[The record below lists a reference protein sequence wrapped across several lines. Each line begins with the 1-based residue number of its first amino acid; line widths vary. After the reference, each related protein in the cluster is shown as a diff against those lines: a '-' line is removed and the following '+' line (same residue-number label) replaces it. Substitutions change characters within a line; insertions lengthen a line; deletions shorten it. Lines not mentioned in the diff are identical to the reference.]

1 MIKFSRVDDVYF
13 FDETMSIP
21 GVRDGYIQR
30 AAEGDPDFVTIK
42 DDDGFEGVF
51 LKGDDGRLI
60 GVGPAIQLATGPA
73 TTATDATEEKP
84 LRIDI
89 VGVGQP
95 TPPEEVAGEQPSALD
110 EFLAQGGMT
119 LPADAETMSPAQMGK
134 IVVDGMAGI
143 ARGGVKSTLG
153 FGGDVEQLFEFIG
166 RFATDRQGGGFM
178 DRISRAAAA
187 FESPT
192 LLPTSEDI
200 ERSKILPPVIPSGVT
215 TDRAMREK
223 AAAGGELAGGLV
235 ADPFLAAKGIRAGVG
250 AVKSMAQ
257 EVMTTAPVGAITL
270 KGKPQSADEALSNTK
285 AYQDTISQSFGEE
298 NTKIVSDNIRLY
310 ADQGLKPAAII
321 KNLEADVG
329 SKLTK
334 EQSALVKEYVNS
346 QKALKKELVTP
357 TNPRELSFEQMLNQK
372 MRVEPTDSTLAQ
384 SFNSSL
390 ARLPG
395 LSVEQ
400 KRELALSSNQTL
412 APYLGVNVKGQTN
425 KLLTSNGKLKKTE
438 TGVPGGEPIKLP
450 DGRGIENA
458 GLALAPALK
467 VGKYNTCPN
476 HRSCVKECL
485 GKTANGYYIFGGG
498 ADLDAMGPSRLRGF
512 RMTMGMLHEPEA
524 FAIKLS
530 NEITSLKEK
539 AAKNG
544 NVLAVRL
551 NVLSD
556 VNPKIHETLIKQ
568 HPDVIFYDYTKM
580 KYRPI
585 APNHHYTYSS
595 TGLFQKAGQNGL
607 GVDVDNP
614 YSNWAQMRQ
623 WLDGGQNVAMAF
635 SNKKA
640 LPQSVRDEETGKIYK
655 VIDGDSYDYR
665 PMDAQPPG
673 FDGVIIGLKNKAIT
687 RKEAEAAIKSDGF
700 FVQYD
705 PKFQKDETGKRFLR
719 GPSPGVSEKSGKP
732 LRGPLIPTNT
742 EVVIAKQQTKQD
754 KMIPISSG
762 QPQENLINTGQSIQE
777 QMK

>member
-42 DDDGFEGVF
+42 DEDGFEGVF

-60 GVGPAIQLATGPA
+60 GVGPAIQLAAGPA

-235 ADPFLAAKGIRAGVG
+235 ADPLLAAKGIRAGSR
-250 AVKSMAQ
+250 AIKEMSQ
-257 EVMTTAPVGAITL
+257 QIMTTAPVGAITL
-270 KGKPQSADEALSNTK
+270 KAPDVVKPIALTNIDPERLSV
-285 AYQDTISQSFGEE
+285 AQQ
-298 NTKIVSDNIRLY
+298 IVSDGIASNMSPTKMIQAVEKQTGTKLTGKQQKELKQY
-310 ADQGLKPAAII
+310 VSENVPKGQIYSDQAFKDLIAQPFPVEPSTQYFAKSFDDAMAWIKTLDPTNLKNAAMVADQ
-321 KNLEADVG
+321 
-329 SKLTK
+329 
-334 EQSALVKEYVNS
+334 
-346 QKALKKELVTP
+346 
-357 TNPRELSFEQMLNQK
+357 R
-372 MRVEPTDSTLAQ
+372 
-384 SFNSSL
+384 
-390 ARLPG
+390 
-395 LSVEQ
+395 
-400 KRELALSSNQTL
+400 L
-412 APYLGVNVKGQTN
+412 APILGTAKNGGAKR
-425 KLLTSNGKLKKTE
+425 LLTTNGKLLKTE
-438 TGVPGGEPIKLP
+438 TGVEGGVPIELP
-450 DGRGIENA
+450 DGRNIESA
-458 GLALAPALK
+458 GLAISPAFK
-467 VGKYNTCPN
+467 VGKFSTCPN
-476 HRSCVKECL
+476 SASCAQECL
-485 GKTANGYYIFGGG
+485 GKTSGGYFAYGGG
-498 ADLDAMGPSRLRGF
+498 ADLEAMKGTRLRSF
-512 RMTMGMLHEPEA
+512 RMTQAMFREPEA
-524 FAIKLS
+524 FAIKLN
-530 NEITSLKEK
+530 NEILSLKTA

-544 NVLAVRL
+544 NALAIRL

-556 VNPKIHETLIKQ
+556 IDPKVYKSIIEAN
-568 HPDVIFYDYTKM
+568 PDVLFYDYTKM

-595 TGLFQKAGQNGL
+595 TGLSQKAGQNGL
-607 GVDVDNP
+607 SVDVDNP
-614 YSNWAQMRQ
+614 HSNWMQMRQ
-623 WLDGGQNVAMAF
+623 WLDDGQNVAMAF
-635 SNKKA
+635 SSKKG
-640 LPQSVRDEETGKIYK
+640 LPESVLDEATGKIYR
-655 VIDGDSYDYR
+655 VVDGDAYDFR
-665 PMDAQPPG
+665 PMDAQPAG
-673 FDGVIIGLKNKAIT
+673 FDGVIIGLKNKAMT
-687 RKEAEAAIKSDGF
+687 RKESMAAQDSNGF

-705 PKFQKDETGKRFLR
+705 PKLGTQVTIPRQKREAIMLKTDGQETPSIMETG
-719 GPSPGVSEKSGKP
+719 EQ
-732 LRGPLIPTNT
+732 IT
-742 EVVIAKQQTKQD
+742 ERATQ
-754 KMIPISSG
+754 
-762 QPQENLINTGQSIQE
+762 
-777 QMK
+777 

>member
-42 DDDGFEGVF
+42 DEDGFEGVF

-60 GVGPAIQLATGPA
+60 GVGPAIQLAAGPA

-235 ADPFLAAKGIRAGVG
+235 ADPFLAAKGIRAGSK
-250 AVKSMAQ
+250 AIKEMAQ
-257 EVMTTAPVGAITL
+257 QVMTTAPVGAITL
-270 KGKPQSADEALSNTK
+270 KAPDVVKPIALTNIDPERLSV
-285 AYQDTISQSFGEE
+285 AQQ
-298 NTKIVSDNIRLY
+298 IVSDGIASNMSPTKMIQAVEKQTGTKLTGKQQKELKQY
-310 ADQGLKPAAII
+310 VSENVPKGQIYSDQAFKDLIAQPFPVEPSTQYFAKSFDDAMAWIKTLDPTNLKNAAMVADQ
-321 KNLEADVG
+321 
-329 SKLTK
+329 
-334 EQSALVKEYVNS
+334 
-346 QKALKKELVTP
+346 
-357 TNPRELSFEQMLNQK
+357 R
-372 MRVEPTDSTLAQ
+372 
-384 SFNSSL
+384 
-390 ARLPG
+390 
-395 LSVEQ
+395 
-400 KRELALSSNQTL
+400 L
-412 APYLGVNVKGQTN
+412 APILGTAKNGGAKR
-425 KLLTSNGKLKKTE
+425 LLTTNGKLLKTE
-438 TGVPGGEPIKLP
+438 TGVEGGVPIELP
-450 DGRGIENA
+450 DGRNIESA
-458 GLALAPALK
+458 GLAISPAFK
-467 VGKYNTCPN
+467 VGKFSTCPN
-476 HRSCVKECL
+476 SASCAQECL
-485 GKTANGYYIFGGG
+485 GKTSGGYFAYGGG
-498 ADLDAMGPSRLRGF
+498 ADLEAMKGTRLRSF
-512 RMTMGMLHEPEA
+512 RMTQAMFREPEA
-524 FAIKLS
+524 FAIKLN
-530 NEITSLKEK
+530 NEILSLKTA

-544 NVLAVRL
+544 NALAIRL

-556 VNPKIHETLIKQ
+556 IDPKVYKSIIEAN
-568 HPDVIFYDYTKM
+568 PDVLFYDYTKM

-595 TGLFQKAGQNGL
+595 TGLSQKAGQNGL
-607 GVDVDNP
+607 NVDVDNP
-614 YSNWAQMRQ
+614 HSNWMQMRQ
-623 WLDGGQNVAMAF
+623 WLDDGQNVAMAF
-635 SNKKA
+635 SSKKG
-640 LPQSVRDEETGKIYK
+640 LPESVLDEATGKIYR
-655 VIDGDSYDYR
+655 VVDGDAYDFR
-665 PMDAQPPG
+665 PMDAQPAG
-673 FDGVIIGLKNKAIT
+673 FDGVIIGLKNKAMT
-687 RKEAEAAIKSDGF
+687 RKESMAAQDSNGF

-705 PKFQKDETGKRFLR
+705 PKLGTQVTIPRQKREAIMLKTDGQETPSIMETG
-719 GPSPGVSEKSGKP
+719 EQ
-732 LRGPLIPTNT
+732 IT
-742 EVVIAKQQTKQD
+742 ERATQ
-754 KMIPISSG
+754 
-762 QPQENLINTGQSIQE
+762 
-777 QMK
+777 